1 MLQWY
6 ECKCI
11 IRTSG
16 VTILCHVCRLL
27 WKKFFITFWKM
38 VPMICGALRDL
49 VQCAQFKKREFSW
62 KNYFEP
68 FSLWN
73 ILTHGRSSKFFFKIL
88 KILLLASLTNQ
99 YLYSQRHFQNP
110 LKHLRWSLFL
120 ANSSQLKPLL
130 ALREKCLY
138 SEFFWSVFS
147 RIRTEYGE
155 MQENTGQKNSQ
166 YEHFSCSVGALDVRL
181 GSKYASDS
189 HPKTRLKKTMT
200 NYCWKY

>member
-16 VTILCHVCRLL
+16 VTILCHVCRLF

-49 VQCAQFKKREFSW
+49 VQSAQFKKREFSW

-110 LKHLRWSLFL
+110 LKHLIIYVDLLFHD
-120 ANSSQLKPLL
+120 
-130 ALREKCLY
+130 CFMTFVLY
-138 SEFFWSVFS
+138 
-147 RIRTEYGE
+147 I
-155 MQENTGQKNSQ
+155 
-166 YEHFSCSVGALDVRL
+166 LDVSVARI
-181 GSKYASDS
+181 GIQCK
-189 HPKTRLKKTMT
+189 
-200 NYCWKY
+200 